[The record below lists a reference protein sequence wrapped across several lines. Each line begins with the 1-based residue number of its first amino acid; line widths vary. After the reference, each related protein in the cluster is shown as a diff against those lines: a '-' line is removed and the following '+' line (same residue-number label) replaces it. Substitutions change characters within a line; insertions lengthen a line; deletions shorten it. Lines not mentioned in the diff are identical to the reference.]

1 MRDMVLIVSF
11 DGANGRSVARK
22 LRAERVFCKIVPA
35 DIAPDEVKA
44 QEPLGI
50 VLAGG
55 SQGSLSLPGFH
66 AGLLELGLPILALG
80 DAAAAVCTVAGG
92 RAADSYLEHAAS
104 AVTYQGNLS
113 LFEEVSEGER
123 MMAFVR
129 PLELPEG
136 FTAVAWSEDV
146 IIGFAQEE
154 KKLFGLQFQVEQND
168 PDGIQIL
175 ANFALKICG
184 CTAWWDSAAFIARAV
199 DEIRR
204 VALEGEVL
212 CAISGGVDSGVCAM
226 LGHQA
231 VGARMKCVF
240 VDTGLLRKG
249 ESENV
254 LAFYRDVLGLKVER
268 IDAADRFLREL
279 SGIDDPQRK
288 KRVISRLLQDVLSSE
303 AGKNPEATV
312 VLQGTNYSD
321 SPDGMGADSRMSMN
335 ERYRQA
341 VLVEPVKELFKDE
354 IRRVGEEL
362 GMPPEMY
369 TRQPFPGAGLALRI
383 IGDVTAQRLAILR
396 EADAIFQEE
405 IAQSGQGKRLWKHFA
420 VLSDLGEHG
429 MSGIAIC
436 LRAVHASESST
447 AMAARLPSDLLE
459 RVSVRI
465 LKTLPQVVRVL
476 YDLTPGYNFTGIE
489 WQ

>member
-1 MRDMVLIVSF
+1 MRDMVLILSF

-35 DIAPDEVKA
+35 DIALEEVKN

-66 AGLLELGLPILALG
+66 TELLDLGLPVLALG
-80 DAAAAVCTVAGG
+80 DAAAAVCTLLGG
-92 RAADSYLEHAAS
+92 QASDSFLEQAAAS
-104 AVTYQGNLS
+104 VSYQAELS
-113 LFEEVSEGER
+113 LFEEVAEGER
-123 MMAFVR
+123 MMTFVR
-129 PLELPEG
+129 PLTLLEG
-136 FTAVAWSEDV
+136 ISAAAWSEEAV
-146 IIGFAQEE
+146 IGYAQEE
-154 KKLFGLQFQVEQND
+154 KKLYGLQFQVEQND
-168 PDGIQIL
+168 PDGILIL

-184 CTAWWDSAAFIARAV
+184 CTAWWDSTAFIARAV

-204 VALEGEVL
+204 VTGDGAVL

-226 LGHQA
+226 LGHKA

-249 ESENV
+249 ESDYV
-254 LAFYRDVLGLKVER
+254 LSFYRDVLGLKVEKV
-268 IDAADRFLREL
+268 DAADRFLREL
-279 SGIDDPQRK
+279 SGIEEPQRK
-288 KRVISRLLQDVLSSE
+288 KRVISRLLQDILSAE
-303 AGKNPEATV
+303 AGRNPDATV
-312 VLQGTNYSD
+312 LLQGTNYSD

-341 VLVEPVKELFKDE
+341 ILVEPVKELFKDE

-362 GMPPEMY
+362 GMPPEIY

-383 IGDVTAQRLAILR
+383 MGDVTAQRLTILR

-405 IAQSGQGKRLWKHFA
+405 VAASGQGKRLQKHFA

-459 RVSVRI
+459 RISMRI

-476 YDLTPGYNFTGIE
+476 YDLTPSYNFSGIE